1 MIVELKGL
9 VGRSEADTLHRFAWT
24 QLVLELAAIGALAW
38 AWGEMVVLSYLVLT
52 LPLVAFPYVFTRT
65 DMLSVT
71 LATLGMAAVK
81 RRASE
86 QGAGFLAMSL
96 FAKVWPIVLAPV
108 LIVRREAHALA
119 WWLGLALAGGLAWVV
134 WGGIDGPMQVL
145 TFRHAHGWHIESLIG
160 SIWHALTDAAPVNSS
175 GSARVGDAPV
185 LVTAL
190 LGVAVVLL
198 VGRIWM
204 PRPAIRMTSACI
216 SESAP
221 LAAVAVLLVGSPLF
235 SPQFVIWLMPWA
247 AVTAAAGPGR
257 RRTHLA
263 LGGLTFAVAAATGIS
278 YFSYDPLLRHVTSA
292 EVLLIARNAL
302 VIAIAV
308 VGWRIL
314 AARED
319 DSTGEPV
326 HGLSPLSGEVVAQA

>member
-1 MIVELKGL
+1 M
-9 VGRSEADTLHRFAWT
+9 
-24 QLVLELAAIGALAW
+24 
-38 AWGEMVVLSYLVLT
+38 
-52 LPLVAFPYVFTRT
+52 
-65 DMLSVT
+65 
-71 LATLGMAAVK
+71 
-81 RRASE
+81 
-86 QGAGFLAMSL
+86 
-96 FAKVWPIVLAPV
+96 
-108 LIVRREAHALA
+108 
-119 WWLGLALAGGLAWVV
+119 
-134 WGGIDGPMQVL
+134 
-145 TFRHAHGWHIESLIG
+145 
-160 SIWHALTDAAPVNSS
+160 
-175 GSARVGDAPV
+175 

-204 PRPAIRMTSACI
+204 LASRHPNDERVHFGV
-216 SESAP
+216 AP

-292 EVLLIARNAL
+292 EVLLIARNVL